1 MTEISTNPVHIQP
14 GLNNLLSRYAE
25 CMMWLARYMERI
37 ENLARLLEV
46 TESFVRGADG
56 RPGWDTIL
64 QINSDEDC
72 FFARHQTATEQEVLA
87 FYVTEQ
93 ENPNSIKAMAHAV
106 RENARAVRPLI
117 STEMWMQLNV
127 FTRWVLDLHPSD
139 IRANSLSGLCNRLK
153 QECQSHYGITEGTLY
168 RDQAWLFYLLGKHL
182 ERSDQITR
190 LIDIRYHTLL
200 PAHEEVGSGID
211 ITQWASILRS
221 AAAYHAFRRLQPVT
235 TTPVNVVGFLLK
247 NEGFPRSLS
256 TSLRMLDSTLSTIAG
271 HGSLRRLCAP
281 IQECVAE
288 LRVTL
293 ADQTVEDI
301 IIRGLHEYMQW
312 IQTQISRV
320 QQETALAFWPAPG
333 ILGGTPSVQVQQ

>member
-1 MTEISTNPVHIQP
+1 MTELSAGLFEMQP
-14 GLNNLLSRYAE
+14 GLNNLLSRYGE

-46 TESFVRGADG
+46 TESFVRGPDG
-56 RPGWDTIL
+56 QPGWDTIL

-72 FFARHQTATEQEVLA
+72 FYTRHQSVTEEDVIA
-87 FYVTEQ
+87 FYVTEK

-127 FTRWVLDLHPSD
+127 FTRWVLDLQPSD
-139 IRANSLSGLCNRLK
+139 IRMNSLSGLCNRLK
-153 QECQSHYGITEGTLY
+153 QDCQSHFGITEGTLY
-168 RDQAWLFYLLGKHL
+168 RDQAWLFYLLGKYL

-200 PAHEEVGSGID
+200 PGHEPVGSDID

-235 TTPVNVVGFLLK
+235 TTPPNVVGFLLK
-247 NEGFPRSLS
+247 NDAFPRSLT
-256 TSLRMLDSTLSTIAG
+256 TSLRLVDSTLSTLAG

-281 IQECVAE
+281 IQERVAE

-293 ADQTVEDI
+293 ADQTVDDI

-312 IQTQISRV
+312 IQTQISKA
-320 QQETALAFWPAPG
+320 QQETAHAFWPVTPHA
-333 ILGGTPSVQVQQ
+333 GTVQIQTQQ